1 MVTTLLVIAILA
13 VVVWIALS
21 ITAGL
26 LVGRSISVAD
36 QHERPAAP
44 ARAVSARSAPTH

>member
-1 MVTTLLVIAILA
+1 MVSTLLVIAIVA
-13 VVVWIALS
+13 VAAWIALS

-36 QHERPAAP
+36 RHERPIAP
-44 ARAVSARSAPTH
+44 ARGVPARSAPTH